1 MTAAPFVPLSIAT
14 APAPRASFQPATPK
28 TSAPPPA
35 AKQHET
41 HGEPKVTFERQG
53 ETITHIRVECGCGQV
68 IELKCQ
74 Y

>member
-1 MTAAPFVPLSIAT
+1 MTAATFVPLSTAT
-14 APAPRASFQPATPK
+14 APAPRASFQPAVPK
-28 TSAPPPA
+28 AATPPPSP
-35 AKQHET
+35 KQHEA

-53 ETITHIRVECGCGQV
+53 DTITHIRVECVCGQV